1 MADILRFK
9 DIFNREPNEDGSPLS
24 FKDMYTVE
32 YRPGEDEYINYRAYR
47 RKRTIGVGEGGY
59 VGESYNIDEALNLQQ
74 RIQRARLIKRIKTK
88 IKVGKE
94 RAKRKIADVKKLRV
108 RARKAARNILAKKLT
123 SGIPK
128 SELNP
133 KRKEEIEKRLAK
145 MGPAIDRIAKKMF
158 PIVRKKEI
166 EKKRGK

>member
-9 DIFNREPNEDGSPLS
+9 DIFNREPKEDGSPLS

-47 RKRTIGVGEGGY
+47 RKRT
-59 VGESYNIDEALNLQQ
+59 IDEALNLQQ

-94 RAKRKIADVKKLRV
+94 RAKRKIADVKKLIV
-108 RARKAARNILAKKLT
+108 RARKAARSILAKKLT

>member
-47 RKRTIGVGEGGY
+47 RKRT
-59 VGESYNIDEALNLQQ
+59 IDEALNLQQ

-166 EKKRGK
+166 EKERGK